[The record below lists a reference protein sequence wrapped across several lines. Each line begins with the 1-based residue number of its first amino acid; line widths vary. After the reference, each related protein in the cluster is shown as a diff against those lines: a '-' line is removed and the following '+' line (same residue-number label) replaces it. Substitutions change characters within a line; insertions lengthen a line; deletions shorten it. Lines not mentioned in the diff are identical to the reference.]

1 MASYLFAEVNQR
13 HGVGI
18 MDVTGASQALISVGS
33 EQSSSEPGSLK
44 SHASFAGRRVV
55 KDTRKIWEF
64 THNMVHLPLCLAGA
78 TIGGAAG
85 LIGGTVY
92 KIYKNVR
99 GQSAD
104 TKRIEDYAVKPCKM
118 GYKFV
123 KALVNKP
130 LMVVSAALTVPMV
143 FAGMATVV
151 AGVTIYAV
159 GCGIYKGFK
168 HAIGEGAETK
178 KLSEYAVKLI
188 NAVEPLY
195 LSGAITTGIAGSLTL
210 AAIYPPYVL
219 PIWAPLFTWGFTAA
233 FCYED
238 SVQPYFEGV
247 SQPVDIDAGQL
258 GIVPE

>member
-1 MASYLFAEVNQR
+1 
-13 HGVGI
+13 
-18 MDVTGASQALISVGS
+18 MDVTGASQSVISTTS
-33 EQSSSEPGSLK
+33 EQSSCEPASLK
-44 SHASFAGRRVV
+44 SQARFIGRNVV

-64 THNMVHLPLCLAGA
+64 THNMVHLPLCMAGA
-78 TIGGAAG
+78 VIGGAAG
-85 LIGGTVY
+85 LVGGTAY
-92 KIYKNVR
+92 KIYKNAR

-104 TKRIEDYAVKPCKM
+104 TRRIEDYAVKPCKM

-151 AGVTIYAV
+151 AGTAIAAV

-188 NAVEPLY
+188 NLVEPLY
-195 LSGAITTGIAGSLTL
+195 VGGAISSGILGSLIL
-210 AAIYPPYVL
+210 ATIYPPYVFPAL
-219 PIWAPLFTWGFTAA
+219 APFYVWGFPSAL
-233 FCYED
+233 CYED

-247 SQPVDIDAGQL
+247 SQPV
-258 GIVPE
+258 E

>member
-1 MASYLFAEVNQR
+1 
-13 HGVGI
+13 
-18 MDVTGASQALISVGS
+18 MDITGTSQTLISVTS

-44 SHASFAGRRVV
+44 SQASFIGRKVV

-64 THNMVHLPLCLAGA
+64 THNMLHLPLCQAGA
-78 TIGGAAG
+78 IIGGAAG
-85 LIGGTVY
+85 LVGGTVY
-92 KIYKNVR
+92 KIYKNAR

-104 TKRIEDYAVKPCKM
+104 TKRIEDYAVKPYEM

-130 LMVVSAALTVPMV
+130 LMLVSAAMTVPMV

-195 LSGAITTGIAGSLTL
+195 FAGAVVSGVIGSVTL
-210 AAIYPPYVL
+210 ATIFPPYLL
-219 PIWAPLFTWGFTAA
+219 PASSLFFGIGFPLAL
-233 FCYED
+233 FCDED
-238 SVQPYFEGV
+238 EVQPNFENV
-247 SQPVDIDAGQL
+247 SQPEQDSWASVKEE

>member
-1 MASYLFAEVNQR
+1 
-13 HGVGI
+13 
-18 MDVTGASQALISVGS
+18 MDVTGTSQAVISVAG
-33 EQSSSEPGSLK
+33 EPSSSEPGSLK
-44 SHASFAGRRVV
+44 SHASFVGRKVV

-78 TIGGAAG
+78 MIGGAAG

-92 KIYKNVR
+92 KVYKNVR

-123 KALVNKP
+123 KTLVNKP
-130 LMVVSAALTVPMV
+130 LMVVSAAMTVPMV
-143 FAGMATVV
+143 FAGMATAV
-151 AGVTIYAV
+151 AGTAIYAV

-195 LSGAITTGIAGSLTL
+195 LSGAITTGILGPLIL
-210 AAIYPPYVL
+210 APIYPAYVF
-219 PIWAPLFTWGFTAA
+219 PIWAPLFTGGFSAA

-238 SVQPYFEGV
+238 SVRPYFEGV
-247 SQPVDIDAGQL
+247 AQPV
-258 GIVPE
+258 E

>member
-1 MASYLFAEVNQR
+1 
-13 HGVGI
+13 
-18 MDVTGASQALISVGS
+18 
-33 EQSSSEPGSLK
+33 
-44 SHASFAGRRVV
+44 
-55 KDTRKIWEF
+55 
-64 THNMVHLPLCLAGA
+64 MVHLPLCLAGA
-78 TIGGAAG
+78 VIGGTAG
-85 LIGGTVY
+85 LVGGTVY
-92 KIYKNVR
+92 KIYKNAR

-130 LMVVSAALTVPMV
+130 LMLVSAAMTVPMV

-151 AGVTIYAV
+151 AGTTISAV

-188 NAVEPLY
+188 NLVEPLY
-195 LSGAITTGIAGSLTL
+195 VSGAVTSGILASLIL
-210 AAIYPPYVL
+210 ASIYPPYVFPAL
-219 PIWAPLFTWGFTAA
+219 APFYGFGMPAA
-233 FCYED
+233 LCYED

-247 SQPVDIDAGQL
+247 SQPVG
-258 GIVPE
+258 

>member
-1 MASYLFAEVNQR
+1 
-13 HGVGI
+13 
-18 MDVTGASQALISVGS
+18 MDVTGTSQAVISVAG
-33 EQSSSEPGSLK
+33 EPSSSEPGSLK
-44 SHASFAGRRVV
+44 SHASFVGRKVV

-78 TIGGAAG
+78 MIGGAAG
-85 LIGGTVY
+85 LIGGTVH
-92 KIYKNVR
+92 KIYKNAR

-123 KALVNKP
+123 KTLVNKP

-151 AGVTIYAV
+151 AGVTISAV

-188 NAVEPLY
+188 NIVEPLY
-195 LSGAITTGIAGSLTL
+195 LSGAITSGILGSVIL
-210 AAIYPPYVL
+210 AAIYPLYVF
-219 PIWAPLFTWGFTAA
+219 PFWTPLFTGGFSSAI
-233 FCYED
+233 CYED
-238 SVQPYFEGV
+238 TVQPYFEGV
-247 SQPVDIDAGQL
+247 SQPV
-258 GIVPE
+258 E